1 LNAHADNALRAPRGI
16 FVTGTDTGV
25 GKTLVAGAFVHAL
38 AAAGARVAGF
48 MPVAAG
54 AHATPE
60 GLKNEDAELLEA
72 LGNVTLPYPTIN
84 PVLAATPM
92 APHIAL
98 AREGRR
104 FERDAVLSA
113 YRDLRARADV
123 VVAEGAGGWRVP
135 LTDGYDMADL
145 AGDLGLPVVI
155 VVGLRLGCLNH
166 ASLTLESVLARGLPV
181 AGWVAS
187 HLDPDMTG
195 AAENLLSLEK
205 SFSSGPLAVVPWLE
219 ERNAPDRSVA
229 ASRHGLFDAAVTKL
243 LSG

>member
-1 LNAHADNALRAPRGI
+1 VSHHADGARQARGL

-38 AAAGARVAGF
+38 AAAGTRVAGF
-48 MPVAAG
+48 KPVAAG
-54 AHATPE
+54 AHTTPE
-60 GLKNEDAELLEA
+60 GPKNEDAELLET
-72 LGNVTLPYPTIN
+72 LGNVAVPYATIN
-84 PVLAATPM
+84 PVLAAAPM

-104 FERDAVLSA
+104 FERDDVLAA
-113 YRDLRARADV
+113 YRAVRTRADF

-145 AGDLGLPVVI
+145 AGDLGLPIVI

-166 ASLTLESVLARGLPV
+166 ASLTLESILARGLPV

-187 HLDPDMTG
+187 HVDPDMTG
-195 AAENLLSLEK
+195 AVENLATLENALSSK
-205 SFSSGPLAVVPWLE
+205 PLAVVPWLE
-219 ERNAPDRSVA
+219 ERTAPDRSVA
-229 ASRHGLFDAAVTKL
+229 ASRHGLFDDVVAKL